1 MIRLETWKAL
11 MTSLGE
17 ALRRERLRRNLE
29 LDWIAQELKIP
40 VSMLNAIEEE
50 RFDKLPGGVFTRSF
64 VRQYARVLELNEN
77 EILGELGHIL
87 VPEVEEP
94 PPSNGPQT
102 ADPLIPLPRMTGW
115 QVLRDPA
122 ARWSSVIGAG
132 GLVVAAVL
140 AAAGVYS
147 LWQRPRIPLAHVA
160 QKPAAIQPSA
170 PPVQAAGPAAA
181 PVAGSMPPAADGQSV
196 ASVPGAPTGPRSAD
210 RVAGAAGPVPAG
222 GNSPAPPALSPA
234 PAPEANP
241 NAPVRVEVTADEP
254 TWISLRADGKE
265 VFAGLLDAKQIQTAA
280 ANRNVRLRLGNA
292 GGVSVRLN
300 GRPIGAVGSKGSV
313 RTVQLY
319 PNGFKIEAAD
329 DFYY

>member
-1 MIRLETWKAL
+1 

-17 ALRRERLRRNLE
+17 ALRRERLKRNLE

-94 PPSNGPQT
+94 PPSSPPQT
-102 ADPLIPLPRMTGW
+102 ADALIPLPRMTEW
-115 QVLRDPA
+115 QALRDPA

-132 GLVVAAVL
+132 ALVVAAVV

-147 LWQRPRIPLAHVA
+147 LWQGPRIPLTPVRKA
-160 QKPAAIQPSA
+160 PAAIRPAA
-170 PPVQAAGPAAA
+170 PPVNAAGPAAA
-181 PVAGSMPPAADGQSV
+181 VAKSAPPAGYEQSG
-196 ASVPGAPTGPRSAD
+196 ASVPGAPTAPRSAD
-210 RVAGAAGPVPAG
+210 RVAGAAGPVLAG
-222 GNSPAPPALSPA
+222 GNSPAPPAPSPTS
-234 PAPEANP
+234 APEANP
-241 NAPVRVEVTADEP
+241 NAPVRVEVTADQP

-265 VFAGLLDAKQIQTAA
+265 VFAGLLDAKQIQTAV

-300 GRPIGAVGSKGSV
+300 GQPIGTVGSKGSV

-319 PNGFKIEAAD
+319 PHGFKIEPAD
-329 DFYY
+329 DLYYY

>member
-1 MIRLETWKAL
+1 

-29 LDWIAQELKIP
+29 LNWIAQELKIP

-94 PPSNGPQT
+94 PANPPQT
-102 ADPLIPLPRMTGW
+102 ADALIPLSRMTEW
-115 QVLRDPA
+115 QALRDPA
-122 ARWSSVIGAG
+122 ARWSSMIGAG
-132 GLVVAAVL
+132 GLVIAAVV

-147 LWQRPRIPLAHVA
+147 LWQGPRIPLAPVRKA
-160 QKPAAIQPSA
+160 PAAIRPSA
-170 PPVQAAGPAAA
+170 PPVEAAGPAA
-181 PVAGSMPPAADGQSV
+181 PVAESTPPAANEHGG
-196 ASVPGAPTGPRSAD
+196 APAPGAPTAPRSAD
-210 RVAGAAGPVPAG
+210 RVAAATGPVLAG
-222 GNSPAPPALSPA
+222 GNSPAPPASSPT

-241 NAPVRVEVTADEP
+241 NAPVRVEVTADQA

-265 VFAGLLDAKQIQTAA
+265 VFAGLLEAKQIQTAA

-300 GRPIGAVGSKGSV
+300 GQPIGAVGSKGSV

-319 PNGFKIEAAD
+319 PNGFKIEPAD